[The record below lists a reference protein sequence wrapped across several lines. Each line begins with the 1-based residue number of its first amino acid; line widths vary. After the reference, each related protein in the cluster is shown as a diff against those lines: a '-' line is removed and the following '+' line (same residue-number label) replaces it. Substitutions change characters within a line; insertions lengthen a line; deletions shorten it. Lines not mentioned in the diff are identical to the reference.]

1 MSLSLFL
8 FLSGNKISI
17 TGNVFVE
24 IKIEIYTLCVKIAR
38 AMSRPDR
45 NPSSI
50 VSGHGRG
57 CFMSGRDYFRR
68 STRAKNPKRRN

>member
-1 MSLSLFL
+1 MSLSL
-8 FLSGNKISI
+8 SGKKISI

-24 IKIEIYTLCVKIAR
+24 IKIEIYTPCVKIAR

-57 CFMSGRDYFRR
+57 CFMSDRDYFRR